1 MWIRSGGKDKNGVSG
16 MTPGDLPRA
25 WTTQRRSSRLRLGR
39 VWKIKDLVLDK
50 LLLSCL

>member
-1 MWIRSGGKDKNGVSG
+1 MWITSGAKGKEGVSG

-25 WTTQRRSSRLRLGR
+25 WKTQRRSSRLRVGR
-39 VWKIKDLVLDK
+39 VWKIKDLLLDK